1 MEGTKDL
8 PGVAILPVDLGREKL
23 QLGCNT
29 TVRGSREKGSLWQ
42 RTLLT
47 VGFCVRTGAGASR

>member
-23 QLGCNT
+23 QLGL
-29 TVRGSREKGSLWQ
+29 RYQGKGVS
-42 RTLLT
+42 
-47 VGFCVRTGAGASR
+47 